1 MEKVPAEGPMP
12 ILDTPGDEPCAQI
25 WSVYISEAEKYDKA
39 LVDSWRANMNG
50 MLIFAGLFSAILTA
64 FIIESYKNLQPDTT
78 SQMTLMALVQIS
90 HQLAN
95 STNTIPFNAT
105 QMPPSPPK
113 DAALICNI
121 LWFISLG
128 LSLASALT
136 ATLVDQW
143 AREFLQRTEMLP
155 SPVKRARIFAY
166 LYYGLKRFRMHAV
179 VGVVPLLLHMSLL
192 FFFGGL
198 VAFLYPINKTVAGV
212 AAGILGIVMLLYAS
226 MTALPLV
233 RFDCPY
239 KTPLSTV
246 LWSVYR
252 YFSLLFLR
260 RFPSYKLNHDD
271 SPHLHSMISAMVETA
286 TVRSDHREER
296 DKLAL
301 AWTMKS
307 LADDDELEPFVE
319 GIPNA
324 IWGPQGRRGKY
335 DNLIRGLL
343 NDPDVLLGSRI
354 EHLMLSCESGL
365 LEPNAK
371 TRRQISCLKAIWC
384 FGMMAEKNSMP
395 VQPLF
400 FLQGSRFLPPK
411 TSITAPYLASI
422 AALADWNTLC
432 SLHGHVEKLTAS
444 VRAGEAALAEGRLP
458 DIQQLRVGL
467 LNFLAEL
474 HRCQHSIPITGK
486 GMDLDLDQLCDEK
499 VVPLPMSHRSSSD
512 WIEQVSQILD
522 TISTHWNGVQY
533 RVLLS
538 FFQQAADLDTP
549 PYEFELTCK
558 TIGASLQ
565 PVDIPVG
572 YVATTFVLN
581 VRKAVQTQAPSI
593 NHVDVILGILLPWF
607 DAVPDIELAQLNH
620 VTDSVVEY
628 VNNRNSNEAICRVLR
643 DCNLTRI
650 WNRVT
655 ARLSTCRPE
664 SSGDVSKA
672 IWQLAALFPE
682 QSAPAP
688 RLSIRPSFN
697 GKSLSV
703 VPVAPYSASVLA
715 LLKTHILSAY
725 EDEEADIISHLQALD
740 TQITA
745 HEQHSS
751 SPLMAQLRVVEGDWA
766 LLNAISSLLLSFPTF
781 SLAGRPMEPLK
792 PFPPYTVQTHQAYGV
807 WRVQALA
814 AIHDALELIPRFYRR
829 IDEARLVVTTEFIQA
844 CCSAGDSTLPYKALE
859 TFFESLLPVLYVSRP
874 THPTNQTHF
883 ATALRN
889 LAETPEIPP
898 DHLRLLQALIG
909 SHLFNSEELPWL
921 DDRNALSVIRSVLSM
936 TLAFIDGGSA
946 TQSRKLDDIR
956 NWLERKERMLM
967 PTKGQVNYPLAGPS

>member
-64 FIIESYKNLQPDTT
+64 FIIESYTSLKPPDTT
-78 SQMTLMALVQIS
+78 PQMTLAALVHIS
-90 HQLAN
+90 SQLAN
-95 STNTIPFNAT
+95 STNTIPFNVT
-105 QMPPSPPK
+105 QMPPSQMPSSPPK
-113 DAALICNI
+113 DATLICNI

-128 LSLASALT
+128 FSLASALT

-179 VGVVPLLLHMSLL
+179 VGLIPLLLHMSLL

-198 VAFLYPINKTVAGV
+198 VAFLDPIDNRVAGV
-212 AAGILGIVMLLYAS
+212 AAGLLGIVILLYAS

-246 LWSVYR
+246 LWNVYR

-260 RFPSYKLNHDD
+260 P
-271 SPHLHSMISAMVETA
+271 

-324 IWGPQGRRGKY
+324 IWGPQGRRVKY

-343 NDPDVLLGSRI
+343 NDPEVLLGSRI

-365 LEPNAK
+365 LESNVK
-371 TRRQISCLKAIWC
+371 TRRQLSCLKAIWC
-384 FGMMAEKNSMP
+384 FGMMAEKNGMP

-422 AALADWNTLC
+422 AALADWNNLC

-444 VRAGEAALAEGRLP
+444 VPALAEGPDLKQFRL
-458 DIQQLRVGL
+458 GL
-467 LNFLAEL
+467 LDFLAE
-474 HRCQHSIPITGK
+474 HKRCQHSLPITN
-486 GMDLDLDQLCDEK
+486 LEQLCDDTDEK
-499 VVPLPMSHRSSSD
+499 FVPLPMSSAD
-512 WIEQVSQILD
+512 WIKQVSQILD
-522 TISTHWNGVQY
+522 TISTHRRLGH
-533 RVLLS
+533 
-538 FFQQAADLDTP
+538 P

-565 PVDIPVG
+565 SVDIPVG
-572 YVATTFVLN
+572 YAATTFVLN

-607 DAVPDIELAQLNH
+607 DAVPDRDLTQLDRF
-620 VTDSVVEY
+620 TDSVVEY
-628 VNNRNSNEAICRVLR
+628 AICRVLR

-664 SSGDVSKA
+664 SSGDISKA

-688 RLSIRPSFN
+688 RLSTRPSFN

-715 LLKTHILSAY
+715 LLKTHILNAY

-740 TQITA
+740 TEITTNK
-745 HEQHSS
+745 QYP
-751 SPLMAQLRVVEGDWA
+751 SPLMAQLRVDIEGDWA
-766 LLNAISSLLLSFPTF
+766 LLTAISSLLLSFPTF
-781 SLAGRPMEPLK
+781 SVAGRPMEPLK
-792 PFPPYTVQTHQAYGV
+792 PFPPYMVQTHQAYKD
-807 WRVQALA
+807 WCVQALA
-814 AIHDALELIPRFYRR
+814 AVREALELIPRFDRR
-829 IDEARLVVTTEFIQA
+829 MDEARLVVTTEFIQA
-844 CCSAGDSTLPYKALE
+844 CCSAGDATLPYKALE
-859 TFFESLLPVLYVSRP
+859 TFFENLLPVLYVSRP
-874 THPTNQTHF
+874 THPANQNNF

-889 LAETPEIPP
+889 LADLVETPEIPP

-909 SHLFNSEELPWL
+909 SHLFSSEELLWL
-921 DDRNALSVIRSVLSM
+921 DDQNALSAIRSVLSM

-946 TQSRKLDDIR
+946 TQSRKLDDVR
-956 NWLERKERMLM
+956 NWLERKERTFVPNFL
-967 PTKGQVNYPLAGPS
+967 TKGQVNHPLAGRS